1 MQKELNLYEQ
11 VGIDITESEK
21 IARPSLTFFQ
31 DVVRRFFHNKVAF
44 IMFVLLIVLFL
55 FSIFAP
61 IFSSWDYGQENA
73 ALILEAKKTGNM
85 ALLAPSKTHWFGVDN
100 LGRDLWVRTWM
111 GVRYSLLV
119 GVVTALISGSIG
131 IIIGCIAGYF
141 GGKVDMVIMR
151 IIDVLNAVPYLIF
164 VIIIMI
170 VLGKGVISIIVALA
184 VTSWLG
190 MARLVR
196 GQILQL
202 KNEDYVLA
210 AKALGTPPIKI
221 ILKHLIPNTMAI
233 IIVHLSMAI
242 PSAIFSEAFLSFL
255 GIGIQAPQTSL
266 GQLISNGVSNMM
278 TYPYQLIIPAIIISV
293 IILALQLIGD
303 GLRDALDPK
312 LRK

>member
-1 MQKELNLYEQ
+1 MQKELDLYEQ
-11 VGIDITESEK
+11 VGVDTLESER
-21 IARPSLTFFQ
+21 ISQPSLTFFQ
-31 DVVRRFFHNKVAF
+31 DVCRRFFRNKVAF
-44 IMFVLLIVLFL
+44 TMLILLTVLFL

-61 IFSSWDYGQENA
+61 LFSSWDYGEENA

-85 ALLAPSKTHWFGVDN
+85 ALLAPSTAHWFGVDN

-119 GVVTALISGSIG
+119 GVVTALISGTIG

-170 VLGKGVISIIVALA
+170 VLGKGIISIIVALA

-210 AKALGTPPIKI
+210 ARALGTPAHRI
-221 ILKHLIPNTMAI
+221 IIKHLIPNTMAI

-242 PSAIFSEAFLSFL
+242 PGAIFSEAFLSFL

-266 GQLISNGVSNMM
+266 GQLISNGVNNMM
-278 TYPYQLIIPAIIISV
+278 TYPYQLIIPAIIISI